1 MKNLSVIIPVYN
13 DEKKLVTKTNIL
25 LKKLKKLKLKYEIIF
40 INDGSSDKSYNH
52 ISNLIKKIN
61 TLL

>member
-40 INDGSSDKSYNH
+40 INDG
-52 ISNLIKKIN
+52 IQ
-61 TLL
+61 